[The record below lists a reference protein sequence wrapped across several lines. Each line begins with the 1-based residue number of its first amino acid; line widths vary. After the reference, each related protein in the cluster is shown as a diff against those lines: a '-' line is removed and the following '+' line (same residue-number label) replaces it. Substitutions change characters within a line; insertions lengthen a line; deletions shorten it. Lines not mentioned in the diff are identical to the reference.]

1 MIFLCLKKKT
11 QIHHFVVNNLGDQI
25 ILTNTNSWNHCFK
38 GPDEITKTKGDL
50 QEKK

>member
-1 MIFLCLKKKT
+1 MIFLCLKKNYY
-11 QIHHFVVNNLGDQI
+11 FVFNNLGDRI
-25 ILTNTNSWNHCFK
+25 ILTSTNSWNHWFK